1 VCVDTLLE
9 GRKGRV
15 TCGAKEIERKLS
27 DELGVDRIVQF
38 YQKQKELGLT
48 KEVPTRERDFLIEI
62 FQPPEI
68 IIPHPK
74 QQQQKSNLSSQHC

>member
-1 VCVDTLLE
+1 M
-9 GRKGRV
+9 

-38 YQKQKELGLT
+38 YQKTKQKLGLT

-74 QQQQKSNLSSQHC
+74 QPKAISAPTLLNNR